1 MALNTAVVTSS
12 AGSSVCTDNTFSGL
26 FVSTSQASMLSK
38 AFKNGVTDLMQLPQL
53 MFVLNCKVVMLFSF

>member
-1 MALNTAVVTSS
+1 
-12 AGSSVCTDNTFSGL
+12 
-26 FVSTSQASMLSK
+26 MLSK